1 MADKRG
7 GPVAGTPAE
16 VKAMITAE
24 RAGRPFLVWRGPDG
38 QLLISA
44 LEQDQWRVT
53 IGRAPDADVSL
64 TEDSQISRTHALL
77 ERIGEQWTIVDDGLS
92 RNGSFVNA
100 ARLLGRHRL
109 VDGDRLC
116 FGATELI
123 YREGAAREAIPTAT
137 VQDDAASL
145 TLSPMQRRILI
156 ALCRPV
162 HDSESATPA
171 TNREIAAEVFLSVDA
186 VKAHLRVLFDRFGLG
201 ELPQNEKR
209 ARLVASVLVSGLLSP
224 REF

>member
-1 MADKRG
+1 
-7 GPVAGTPAE
+7 
-16 VKAMITAE
+16 MITAE

-38 QLLISA
+38 RLLISA

-53 IGRAPDADVSL
+53 IGRAHDADVPL
-64 TEDSQISRTHALL
+64 TEDSQISRTHAML
-77 ERIGEQWTIVDDGLS
+77 ERIGEEWTIVDDGLS

-100 ARLLGRHRL
+100 SRLLGRHRL

-116 FGATELI
+116 FGATEVI

-137 VQDDAASL
+137 VRDDPASL

-162 HDSESATPA
+162 RDSESATPA
-171 TNREIAAEVFLSVDA
+171 TNREIAAEVFLSIDA